1 MVVHEMKSNDDA
13 TIIPFSAVDKE
24 IPISYNKGGDSSDG
38 GGGNMNNDYVTHP
51 ELKLSEEKTQRK
63 LDNLD
68 NKITQVD
75 NKLDYKFN
83 KLDEKIDYKFNESD
97 KKIDSK
103 FDLLNTKIDS
113 LTKLVWWIIGLL
125 TTGVV
130 LPAIAYFVKTIF
142 LK

>member
-1 MVVHEMKSNDDA
+1 MEGENNMATPLYSSNDKN
-13 TIIPFSAVDKE
+13 ISANT
-24 IPISYNKGGDSSDG
+24 PIESDSQVLYNKDGNSSDR

-51 ELKLSEEKTQRK
+51 ELKLSEEETQRK

-68 NKITQVD
+68 SKITQVD

-83 KLDEKIDYKFNESD
+83 ELD

>member
-1 MVVHEMKSNDDA
+1 MATPLHSSNDKN
-13 TIIPFSAVDKE
+13 IPANT
-24 IPISYNKGGDSSDG
+24 PIESDSQFLYNKGGNSSGG

-51 ELKLSEEKTQRK
+51 ELKLSEEQTQHK

-75 NKLDYKFN
+75 NK
-83 KLDEKIDYKFNESD
+83 IDYKFDELD

-103 FDLLNTKIDS
+103 FDLLNS
-113 LTKLVWWIIGLL
+113 KLDAQNKLIWWIIRLL
-125 TTGVV
+125 TAGVV

>member
-1 MVVHEMKSNDDA
+1 MATPLYSSNDKN
-13 TIIPFSAVDKE
+13 IPANT
-24 IPISYNKGGDSSDG
+24 PIESDSQVLYNKDGNSSDG

-51 ELKLSEEKTQRK
+51 ELKLSEEETQRK

-68 NKITQVD
+68 SKITQVD

-83 KLDEKIDYKFNESD
+83 ELD

>member
-1 MVVHEMKSNDDA
+1 MAD
-13 TIIPFSAVDKE
+13 IG
-24 IPISYNKGGDSSDG
+24 PISETKIMGLVTKNNTKKFYDG

-51 ELKLSEEKTQRK
+51 ELRLSEEQTQRK

-75 NKLDYKFN
+75 NK
-83 KLDEKIDYKFNESD
+83 IDYKFDELD

-103 FDLLNTKIDS
+103 FDLLNSKIDS

-125 TTGVV
+125 TSGIV

-142 LK
+142 LNEIGW

>member
-1 MVVHEMKSNDDA
+1 MATPLYSSNDKN
-13 TIIPFSAVDKE
+13 IPVNT
-24 IPISYNKGGDSSDG
+24 PIESDSQVLYNKDGNLSDG

-51 ELKLSEEKTQRK
+51 ELKLSEEETQRK

-68 NKITQVD
+68 SKITQVD

-83 KLDEKIDYKFNESD
+83 ELD

>member
-1 MVVHEMKSNDDA
+1 MATPLHSSNDKN
-13 TIIPFSAVDKE
+13 ISANT
-24 IPISYNKGGDSSDG
+24 PIESDLQVLYNKGGDSSDG

-83 KLDEKIDYKFNESD
+83 QLDNKIDNKFNELD

-103 FDLLNTKIDS
+103 FDLLNS
-113 LTKLVWWIIGLL
+113 KLDAQNKLIWWIIRLL
-125 TTGVV
+125 TAGVV

>member
-1 MVVHEMKSNDDA
+1 MAD
-13 TIIPFSAVDKE
+13 IG
-24 IPISYNKGGDSSDG
+24 PISESKIVGVITKNNTKKFYDG

-51 ELKLSEEKTQRK
+51 ELRLSEEQTQRK

-83 KLDEKIDYKFNESD
+83 ELD

-103 FDLLNTKIDS
+103 FDLLNSKIDS
-113 LTKLVWWIIGLL
+113 LTKLVWWIIRLL
-125 TTGVV
+125 TAGVV

>member
-1 MVVHEMKSNDDA
+1 MAD
-13 TIIPFSAVDKE
+13 IG
-24 IPISYNKGGDSSDG
+24 PISESKIIGVITKNNTKKFYDG

-51 ELKLSEEKTQRK
+51 ELRLSEEQTQRK

-75 NKLDYKFN
+75 NK
-83 KLDEKIDYKFNESD
+83 IDY
-97 KKIDSK
+97 K
-103 FDLLNTKIDS
+103 FDLLNSKIDS

-130 LPAIAYFVKTIF
+130 LPAITYVIKTLF

>member
-1 MVVHEMKSNDDA
+1 
-13 TIIPFSAVDKE
+13 
-24 IPISYNKGGDSSDG
+24 
-38 GGGNMNNDYVTHP
+38 MNNDYVTHP

-68 NKITQVD
+68 SKITQVD

-83 KLDEKIDYKFNESD
+83 ELD

-130 LPAIAYFVKTIF
+130 LPAIAYFAKTIF

>member
-24 IPISYNKGGDSSDG
+24 IPISYNEDGNSSDG

-68 NKITQVD
+68 SKLLMLTISWIT
-75 NKLDYKFN
+75 NL
-83 KLDEKIDYKFNESD
+83 IS
-97 KKIDSK
+97 
-103 FDLLNTKIDS
+103 
-113 LTKLVWWIIGLL
+113 
-125 TTGVV
+125 
-130 LPAIAYFVKTIF
+130 
-142 LK
+142 

>member
-1 MVVHEMKSNDDA
+1 MAD
-13 TIIPFSAVDKE
+13 IG
-24 IPISYNKGGDSSDG
+24 PISETKIMGLVTKNNTKKFYDG

-51 ELKLSEEKTQRK
+51 ELRLSEEQTQRK

-75 NKLDYKFN
+75 NK
-83 KLDEKIDYKFNESD
+83 IDYKFDELD

-103 FDLLNTKIDS
+103 FDLLNSKIDS

-125 TTGVV
+125 TSGIV